1 MYIHIFSQE
10 NQTDFKRIEV
20 FVVGFQNK
28 SIDIKDGKEIVTLSW
43 NSDFTIEDLLYDDI
57 LNIYIKGDDFTK
69 GYVFPILQDLNIKDL
84 DASSILDSE
93 FDKRDQ
99 AHKKEMEIKLNILK
113 KLIEHDTKRSIE
125 EYQLFKEILKSRRA
139 ESRDFDILK
148 ETGVYLINGTIK
160 EKIADAAALFKAIRK
175 QISLYPNPCYCIR
188 KAIENAE
195 FFSLLLGL
203 KPYYFTY
210 KSQRSQRGKQLGLDL
225 LIKTETILMK
235 SFDYWRQKESDSKLI
250 DKINFIR
257 DNIREIIESYKSSNK
272 LKLYAHGSNGVLEQH
287 PNLKLD
293 YFKIIDTLEKAYWL
307 GWLFAEGYITIKK
320 LKSGKK
326 YYQLGVGCVQDD
338 FILLERFADA
348 LGLDIVNNEPRKEK
362 YITSKGEVH
371 VFRRITLINNFFCKN
386 LISHGFIVGKKKS
399 KNIRLPKFK
408 IRELL
413 LSFLLGYYDGDGTMG
428 RSRITSGSEKFLE
441 DILNSPFLNIHI
453 SNSNSIQYDPVKKS
467 YIITGDRISLG
478 ADLMRDIVK
487 NYKNSLPRKRAYWE
501 NWVDNRTNKPSP
513 KMDLLREKLP
523 EEELINLM
531 KKFTLKQIAYMYGV
545 GYRTL
550 MEYKR
555 KLNIYLRDRPP
566 ENS

>member
-28 SIDIKDGKEIVTLSW
+28 SIDIKDGKEIVKLSW
-43 NSDFTIEDLLYDDI
+43 NSEYTIEDLLYDDI

-69 GYVFPILQDLNIKDL
+69 GYILPILRDLNFKDL
-84 DASSILDSE
+84 DISSILDSE

-99 AHKKEMEIKLNILK
+99 KHKKEMEIKSNILK
-113 KLIEHDTKRSIE
+113 KLIEHDTKRNIE
-125 EYQLFKEILKSRRA
+125 DFQLFKEILKSSKA

-203 KPYYFTY
+203 KPFYFTY

-225 LIKTETILMK
+225 LIRTETILMK

-257 DNIREIIESYKSSNK
+257 DNIRKIIESYKASNK

-287 PNLKLD
+287 PDLKLD
-293 YFKIIDTLEKAYWL
+293 YFKNIDSLEKAYWL
-307 GWLFAEGYITIKK
+307 GWLFAEAYITIKK
-320 LKSGKK
+320 LKSGKE
-326 YYQLGVGCVQDD
+326 YYQLGVGCVQND
-338 FILLERFADA
+338 FILLERFAEA
-348 LGLDIVNNEPRKEK
+348 LGLDIENNEPRREK

-371 VFRRITLINNFFCKN
+371 IFRRITLINNYFCKN

-413 LSFLLGYYDGDGTMG
+413 LAFLLGYYDGDGTMG
-428 RSRITSGSEKFLE
+428 RSRITSSSEKFLE
-441 DILNSPFLNIHI
+441 DILNSPFLNIYI

-467 YIITGDRISLG
+467 YIITGNRISLG
-478 ADLMRDIVK
+478 ADLMREIVK

-550 MEYKR
+550 MDYKR
-555 KLNIYLRDRPP
+555 KLNIYLRDRSP